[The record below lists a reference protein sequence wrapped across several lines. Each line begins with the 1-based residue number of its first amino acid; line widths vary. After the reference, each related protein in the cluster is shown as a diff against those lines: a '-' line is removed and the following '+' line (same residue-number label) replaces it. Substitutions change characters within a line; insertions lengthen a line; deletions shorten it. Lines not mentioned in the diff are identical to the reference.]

1 MFNKFSIFNCGIAA
15 SILNILA
22 LLVSCENPTIIDD
35 EAEPSGNLRVNV
47 FQIEQT
53 PFSDL
58 SRSAVTDAFTRLNF
72 AVYTME
78 GARIKQVNQT
88 SGMADF
94 GQASFQLEEGDYQLV
109 TVAHSSNGNPTMT
122 NPAKIQFT
130 NTTGY
135 TDTFFCREEFTIG
148 TEPVNLNL
156 TLNRNVSLCR
166 FEITDSYPA
175 DAAKIRFY
183 YTGGSGAFNAKTG
196 LGCVKSKQDVTFD
209 LSSGQKQFDLYT
221 FLHDT
226 EGTINLQVTVY
237 NSNDNV
243 LYQHTFPEVPMQ
255 QNHITT
261 LSGDCF
267 GGNTGSANINITI
280 NTEWAGETHL
290 TF

>member
-1 MFNKFSIFNCGIAA
+1 MFSKFSIFNCGIAA

-22 LLVSCENPTIIDD
+22 LLVGCESPTIIDD
-35 EAEPSGNLRVNV
+35 EEPRGNLRVNV

-58 SRSAVTDAFTRLNF
+58 SRSALTDAFTRLNF
-72 AVYTME
+72 AVYTMD
-78 GARIKQVNQT
+78 GSRVKQVNQT
-88 SGMADF
+88 SSEADF
-94 GQASFQLEEGDYQLV
+94 GKAVFQLEEGDYQLV
-109 TVAHSSNGNPTMT
+109 VVGHSSKGNPTMT

-130 NTTGY
+130 NATGY
-135 TDTFFCREEFTIG
+135 TDTFFSREEFTIG
-148 TEPVNLNL
+148 AEPVNLDL

-175 DAAKIRFY
+175 DASKIRFY
-183 YTGGSGAFNAKTG
+183 YTGGSGAFDAKTG

-221 FLHDT
+221 FLHDAEAT
-226 EGTINLQVTVY
+226 LRLTVTVY
-237 NSNDNV
+237 NSKDNV
-243 LYQHTFPEVPMQ
+243 LYEHTFPEVPMQ
-255 QNHITT
+255 KNHITT

-267 GGNTGSANINITI
+267 GGNAGAVNINITI
-280 NTEWAGETHL
+280 NTDWAGETHL